1 MASKNPCG
9 HPADWVLTLNAGGK
23 RFTYCI
29 GCMVKKLGL
38 RHLQTYDNPYID
50 VVKAPEPTVGST
62 ASTVVKKKSK

>member
-29 GCMVKKLGL
+29 GCMVEKLNL
-38 RHLQTYDNPYID
+38 RHLQTYDNPY
-50 VVKAPEPTVGST
+50 VKSSEVVVEKKVKAT
-62 ASTVVKKKSK
+62 K

>member
-29 GCMVKKLGL
+29 GCMVEKLEL
-38 RHLQTYDNPYID
+38 RHLQTYDNPYIKSQE
-50 VVKAPEPTVGST
+50 VKVE
-62 ASTVVKKKSK
+62 KKIKVLK

>member
-29 GCMVKKLGL
+29 GCMVEKIGL
-38 RHLQTYDNPYID
+38 RHLQTYDNPYVKLSDSVIEKK
-50 VVKAPEPTVGST
+50 VKA
-62 ASTVVKKKSK
+62 VKEANPKL